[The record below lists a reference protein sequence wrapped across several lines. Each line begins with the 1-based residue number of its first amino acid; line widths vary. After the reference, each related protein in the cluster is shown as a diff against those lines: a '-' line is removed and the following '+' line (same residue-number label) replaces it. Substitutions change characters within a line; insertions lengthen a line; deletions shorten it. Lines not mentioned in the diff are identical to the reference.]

1 MLESVVLTGTV
12 SATGIPRLSTDSK
25 ETKTMSTITLN
36 DLPESTELD
45 VAALKAVTGGFLESM
60 VAYAPREGSYL
71 PSINNYLIQYEQNIF
86 QQNPTNITIMSGPT
100 GGNVVNNIST
110 NSLTAASPM
119 SFTRI
124 SGVLDGLL
132 A

>member
-1 MLESVVLTGTV
+1 MT
-12 SATGIPRLSTDSK
+12 
-25 ETKTMSTITLN
+25 TIILN

-45 VAALKAVTGGFLESM
+45 MAALETVTGGFLESL
-60 VAYAPREGSYL
+60 VAYAPPSASSSYL
-71 PSINNYLIQYEQNIF
+71 PSINNYFIQWEQNIF
-86 QQNPTNITIMSGPT
+86 QQNPTNITVMNGET
-100 GGNVVNNIST
+100 GGDIINNIST

-119 SFTRI
+119 SFTRV

>member
-1 MLESVVLTGTV
+1 MT
-12 SATGIPRLSTDSK
+12 
-25 ETKTMSTITLN
+25 TITLN

-45 VAALKAVTGGFLESM
+45 VAALEAVTGGFLESLVGYM
-60 VAYAPREGSYL
+60 PPSNSYL
-71 PSINNYLIQYEQNIF
+71 PSVNNYFIQWEQNIF
-86 QQNPTNITIMSGPT
+86 QQNPTNITVMNGET
-100 GGNVVNNIST
+100 GGDIINNIST

-119 SFTRI
+119 SFTRL